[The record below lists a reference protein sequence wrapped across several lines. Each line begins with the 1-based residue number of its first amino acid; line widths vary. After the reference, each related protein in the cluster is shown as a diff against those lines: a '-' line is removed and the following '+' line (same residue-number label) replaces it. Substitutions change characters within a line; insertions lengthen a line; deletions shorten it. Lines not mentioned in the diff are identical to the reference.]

1 MLACVKALLLL
12 ALAAA
17 LLSSACVSLRPF
29 EEIRRTLPED
39 RFVRVGG
46 QLVHIEQAGE
56 GPPVVLL
63 HGFGGSTFS
72 WRNVLPGLAESFRVI
87 AVDLNGFGYTQRPK
101 DREAYTRQGQAA
113 LVLGVMDA
121 LGIARAHLVGHS
133 YGGAITLW
141 IASRHP
147 ERVRSMVLVDS
158 AAPSFPE
165 DRRSGIAAFRP
176 FAFVLVRGYALR
188 PSSIRKALERSIYD
202 DSLVTAEMVRGY
214 AERLRIEG
222 LADAYQGLTAPR
234 HGSAERVELE
244 TIDLPALVVWGT
256 EDVLIPLEGG
266 RRAAERLPRAT
277 FVTME
282 MVGHIPMEERPGE
295 LLEIMVP
302 FLERQGG

>member
-1 MLACVKALLLL
+1 MKAILLL

-17 LLSSACVSLRPF
+17 LLSSACISLRPF
-29 EEIRRTLPED
+29 DEIRRTLPED
-39 RFVRVGG
+39 RFVRVGD
-46 QLVHIEQAGE
+46 QLVHIEAAGE

-63 HGFGGSTFS
+63 HGFGASTFS
-72 WRNVLPGLAESFRVI
+72 WRHILPGLATSFRVI

-101 DREAYTRQGQAA
+101 DRESYTREGQAA

-121 LGIARAHLVGHS
+121 LGIDRAHLVGHS
-133 YGGAITLW
+133 YGGALTLW

-165 DRRSGIAAFRP
+165 DRRSGAAAFRP
-176 FAFVLVRGYALR
+176 LAFLFLRGYALR
-188 PSSIRKALERSIYD
+188 PSVIRKSLERSIYD
-202 DSLVTAEMVRGY
+202 DSLVTPEMVRGY
-214 AERLRIEG
+214 TERLHVEG

-234 HGSAERVELE
+234 RGPAERVELE
-244 TIDLPALVVWGT
+244 TIDVSALLVWGT
-256 EDVLIPLEGG
+256 EDVLIPIEGG

-277 FVTME
+277 FVAME
-282 MVGHIPMEERPGE
+282 KVGHIPMEERPGE